1 MDLFSY
7 LERELATFDERP
19 LGPVDSAALS
29 QICMVDGVGVI
40 PGASGH
46 STDAPSQSRAIG
58 RLTERW
64 RARRVPSVRFCDLFR
79 AELFEGMFRGLTPE
93 RVKHELAALVA
104 SPRFRDLR
112 LCDYTSVMD
121 GAAHVQFSATTFVWH
136 GRRRDSD
143 FAYMAFRGTDNSLV
157 GWRENFDMAVEPPVP
172 AQRLAVDYLE
182 DVARHLP
189 ARLYVGGHSKG
200 GNLATY
206 AALRCSEGIRARIER
221 VFDHD
226 GPGFK
231 PGFASAGEFERLAG
245 RIHRTVP
252 EESVVGMIMETPAP
266 TLVVR
271 STARGI
277 DQHSIFTWEVSGD
290 DFAYADGLSDGAL
303 LTHDV
308 LAEWLD
314 SLTDAEEPRVVE
326 ALFRAID
333 ASGVT
338 DARQVFSGDAR
349 PVALVVEAARTMSHE
364 TRDVLVPALSRL
376 AAITARRALQRR

>member
-7 LERELATFDERP
+7 LERELVTFDERP

-29 QICMVDGVGVI
+29 QICMVDGAGVI
-40 PGASGH
+40 PRS
-46 STDAPSQSRAIG
+46 SERPLDELSRGRALG

-64 RARRVPSVRFCDLFR
+64 RARRIPDVRFRDLFR

-93 RVKHELAALVA
+93 RVKRELATLVA

-112 LCDYTSVMD
+112 LCDYTSVMN

-136 GRRRDSD
+136 GQSHDSD
-143 FAYMAFRGTDNSLV
+143 FAYVAFRGTDNSLV
-157 GWRENFDMAVEPPVP
+157 GWRENFDMAVEPPVA

-189 ARLYVGGHSKG
+189 QRLYVGGHSKG

-206 AALRCSEGIRARIER
+206 AALRCSEEVRARIER

-231 PGFASAGEFERLAG
+231 PGFASVEEFKPLVG

-252 EESVVGMIMETPAP
+252 EESIVGMIMENPAP

-277 DQHSIFTWEVSGD
+277 DQHSVFTWEVAGN
-290 DFAYADGLSDGAL
+290 DFVYADGLSDGAL

-314 SLTDAEEPRVVE
+314 SLSDAEEPQVVE

-338 DARQVFSGDAR
+338 DARQVLSGDAR
-349 PVALVVEAARTMSHE
+349 PIALVVEAARAMDRE

-376 AAITARRALQRR
+376 ASIAARRALQRR